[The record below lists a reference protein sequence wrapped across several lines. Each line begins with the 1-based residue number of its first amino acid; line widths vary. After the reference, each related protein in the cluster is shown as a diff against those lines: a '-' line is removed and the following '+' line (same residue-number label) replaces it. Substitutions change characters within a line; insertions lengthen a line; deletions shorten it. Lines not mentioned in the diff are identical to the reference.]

1 MAEEIRPS
9 PASQIEGYLAADK
22 NIVGS
27 REQGAVRLTYH
38 CIGFDRIVESGLIS
52 AGRVAERFR

>member
-9 PASQIEGYLAADK
+9 PASQIEGYLAADN

-27 REQGAVRLTYH
+27 REQAQ
-38 CIGFDRIVESGLIS
+38 SG
-52 AGRVAERFR
+52 